1 MELNMPTKKMPAPN
15 ARALPE
21 ALRILDRHRFDSKKR
36 KRLGGP
42 GLRTFLNIADE
53 WRLSEQQRRRV
64 LGLPARSTFY
74 DWLKKARRG
83 DSVTLTVDELTRISA
98 VLGIYKALKIIFSHD
113 EDAAKWLR
121 SPNRG
126 IMFGGQEPLSLITS
140 GTQDALISVRRYLD
154 AWRGG
159 TFAEPV
165 PGFDEIVAPMTEDD
179 LVFA

>member
-1 MELNMPTKKMPAPN
+1 MPDPVVREMPQG
-15 ARALPE
+15 LP
-21 ALRILDRHRFDSKKR
+21 ILDPHRFDPAHR

-42 GLRTFLNIADE
+42 GLRTFLNIADA
-53 WRLSEQQRRRV
+53 WKLSEQERLHV

-74 DWLKKARRG
+74 GWVDKAHRG
-83 DSVTLTVDELTRISA
+83 KDITLAVDQLTRISA
-98 VLGIYKALKIIFSHD
+98 VLGIYKALRIIFSHD

-121 SPNRG
+121 SPNKG
-126 IMFGGQEPLSLITS
+126 IIFGGQPPLSLIAS
-140 GTQDALISVRRYLD
+140 GALDTLVSVRRYLD

-165 PGFDEIVAPMTEDD
+165 PGFDDIVAPMSEDD